1 MIPSAGCTVHVV
13 TSDGGAVTT
22 SREFAMSSAA
32 TAVYKVNICP
42 GLGLKI
48 VSVFI
53 LMN

>member
-13 TSDGGAVTT
+13 TSDWGAITT
-22 SREFAMSSAA
+22 SRECAMSSAGA
-32 TAVYKVNICP
+32 AVYKVNICP
-42 GLGLKI
+42 GLSLKI